1 MEGCTRWSGLTVM
14 KTLWNKSTRGKGES
28 CIEIGSDVSI
38 EGLAGKLGIRP
49 FGNPDQA
56 RLTT

>member
-1 MEGCTRWSGLTVM
+1 MM

-28 CIEIGSDVSI
+28 CIQSGSDVSI
-38 EGLAGKLGIRP
+38 EGLGRLAGKLGIRP